1 MQAVAQ
7 SFSIRFSV
15 GGKSFGV
22 GREGKILKPEP
33 LRMHFQHS
41 GAKLECLDRTQTSL
55 KFGFFNQ
62 RQHMNTLFK
71 LG

>member
-22 GREGKILKPEP
+22 GREGKILKPGP

-41 GAKLECLDRTQTSL
+41 GAKLECLDRTQTL
-55 KFGFFNQ
+55 LNFGFFNQ

>member
-22 GREGKILKPEP
+22 GREEKILKPGP
-33 LRMHFQHS
+33 LRKHFQHP
-41 GAKLECLDRTQTSL
+41 GAK
-55 KFGFFNQ
+55 
-62 RQHMNTLFK
+62 
-71 LG
+71 

>member
-22 GREGKILKPEP
+22 GREEKLLKPGP
-33 LRMHFQHS
+33 LRKHFQHP

-55 KFGFFNQ
+55 NFGFFNQ
-62 RQHMNTLFK
+62 QQHMNTLFK